1 MNGLDKDKKKL
12 PGKVEP
18 LQLESIP
25 NMLSVD
31 VEDWHGTSC
40 ANEVHYLLEL
50 FSKARAKATF
60 FVLRPVAEREPEL
73 IRRIDYEGH
82 EVASHG
88 GTHEQLFK
96 KTPQIFFEEMKQSI
110 DILSAI
116 TGKKVLGYRAPH
128 FSIFE
133 GTYWVLDVLAE
144 LGIKYDSSIFP
155 FAGPRYGVPDFPRY
169 PVHIHLERGSII
181 EVPLSTVHHFH
192 RNWPVSGG
200 GYFRLLPYVFI
211 RRAVREINGESIPFV
226 VYCHPYEFSVYR
238 LSYRSQIKELGWLR
252 AQMKEVKFNLFR
264 KSMRRKLSRLIEEFK
279 FCSFKGAL
287 GNEVTE

>member
-1 MNGLDKDKKKL
+1 
-12 PGKVEP
+12 VEP

-31 VEDWHGTSC
+31 LEDWHGASC
-40 ANEVHYLLEL
+40 VPETNYLLEL
-50 FSKARAKATF
+50 FSQARAKATF
-60 FVLRPVAEREPEL
+60 FVLRAVAEREPEL

-96 KTPQIFFEEMKQSI
+96 KTPQIFFEELGQAT
-110 DILSAI
+110 DILSGI

-133 GTYWVLDVLAE
+133 GTYWALDVLAE

-169 PVHIHLERGSII
+169 PVHIRLERGSII
-181 EVPLSTVHHFH
+181 EVPLSTVHHFR

-200 GYFRLLPYVFI
+200 GYFRLLPYTLI
-211 RRAVREINGESIPFV
+211 RRAIREVNREHIPFV
-226 VYCHPYEFSVYR
+226 VYCHPYEFSASR
-238 LSYRSQIKELGWLR
+238 LSYRDKVKELGWLK
-252 AQMKEVKFNLFR
+252 AKMKEIKFNLFR
-264 KSMRRKLSRLIEEFK
+264 KSMRRKLSQSLEEFR
-279 FCSFKGAL
+279 FCSFREAL
-287 GNEVTE
+287 GNEITK